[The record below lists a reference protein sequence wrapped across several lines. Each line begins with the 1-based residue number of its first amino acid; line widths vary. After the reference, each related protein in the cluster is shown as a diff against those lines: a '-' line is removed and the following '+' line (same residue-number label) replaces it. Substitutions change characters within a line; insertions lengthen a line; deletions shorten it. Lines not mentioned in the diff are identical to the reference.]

1 VALDAKLGVGF
12 CAGFGVGLGTSPGG
26 SNIGRRQ
33 AMNDLWAI
41 ATQCRVPGTI
51 LKGEGRR
58 FLPAHKGFAFGKI
71 LASLGVGFP
80 RRQNL

>member
-1 VALDAKLGVGF
+1 
-12 CAGFGVGLGTSPGG
+12 
-26 SNIGRRQ
+26 
-33 AMNDLWAI
+33 MNDLWAI